1 MSKTMTVGEF
11 LGIRLSPRSRNA
23 WKPSAGEA
31 GIELVNKP
39 GVRALAV
46 VCSHGCLAGEF
57 EEWKRTVNLFRV
69 AHPECR
75 PVWLHKLWQPAAAG
89 GVAARGVTA
98 TADGPAQSALAR
110 VRSQGQEVEKFLA
123 ANGCVECV
131 PGLSELRRLEGHDSP
146 TLALVH
152 ERGCPEWKG
161 AA

>member
-57 EEWKRTVNLFRV
+57 EEWKRTVNLFGSV
-69 AHPECR
+69 HPQC
-75 PVWLHKLWQPAAAG
+75 PVRWVHKLWFPAAAG
-89 GVAARGVTA
+89 GVAARRVTGTPDDA
-98 TADGPAQSALAR
+98 AQAALAR

-123 ANGCVECV
+123 LNRCVECV
-131 PGLSELRRLEGHDSP
+131 PGLSEVSRLKGPDSAAF
-146 TLALVH
+146 ALVH
-152 ERGCPEWKG
+152 AANCPRRRDG
-161 AA
+161 I